1 MVKEEAKTKRKGTR
15 IRAGHVFED
24 ATAQRVYLQA
34 RDLGLR
40 PNPPRYTLDYPT
52 LSGNT
57 YQFDGSFT
65 HQDTV
70 YVIECKRTR
79 MAAKEYI
86 YYFNSKILDYVFGAM
101 IRKKT
106 LPIKGIFLST
116 VEVGDSS
123 MVYAMAYGIIVID
136 PESPPL
142 EHMLSTS
149 REGTALHRA
158 INDLLRRMPDL
169 SVIFKVN
176 QIGFDSAADLYRN
189 YRFLCKRWRD
199 ECETRGEAP

>member
-1 MVKEEAKTKRKGTR
+1 
-15 IRAGHVFED
+15 
-24 ATAQRVYLQA
+24 
-34 RDLGLR
+34 
-40 PNPPRYTLDYPT
+40 
-52 LSGNT
+52 
-57 YQFDGSFT
+57 
-65 HQDTV
+65 
-70 YVIECKRTR
+70 

-101 IRKKT
+101 IQKKT

-116 VEVGDSS
+116 VKVGDSS
-123 MVYAMAYGIIVID
+123 MIYAVAYGITVID

-158 INDLLRRMPDL
+158 IKDLLRRMPNL

-176 QIGFDSAADLYRN
+176 QIGVYSAVNLYGN

-199 ECETRGEAP
+199 ECGTCEEET